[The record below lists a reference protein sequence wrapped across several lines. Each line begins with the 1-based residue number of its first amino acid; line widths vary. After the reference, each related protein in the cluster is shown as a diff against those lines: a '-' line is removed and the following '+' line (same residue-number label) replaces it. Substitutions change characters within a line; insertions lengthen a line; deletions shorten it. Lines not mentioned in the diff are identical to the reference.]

1 MDRINIYMRHRCS
14 RVVRFAEMAQ
24 LHLYSDGRHEVAG
37 HVLWYTKLELK
48 MMRLAAQE
56 EALTVLA
63 KALAGNLAIDAGNE
77 DTDSAKE
84 SCVCSI
90 GLEQFISRAVLRL
103 RRGRKH

>member
-1 MDRINIYMRHRCS
+1 MRHRCS

-77 DTDSAKE
+77 DTDSAEE